1 MTNKIEVKNHKSN
14 KFYNMINNGLLLFY
28 LTHYLKRIGV
38 EIIPYYWEREYVMPC
53 DSPQIKGN
61 SLEYSIKT
69 FGVEELKI
77 IYPNRFKENYEKFK
91 KGHLWIGVMHNDE
104 IAVHSQVE
112 LHGLLIEREKY
123 IKFEENEAYLMG
135 MYTMKQYRG
144 RNLAPYLRYHIYKI
158 LKEKGRYNIYSIT
171 DYFNQSSL
179 KFKKKLNSEHIKLHL
194 YINLFKKYR
203 WNIILKKYDYK

>member
-1 MTNKIEVKNHKSN
+1 MTNKIKLKSHKNN
-14 KFYNMINNGLLLFY
+14 KFYNMINNGLLFFY

-38 EIIPYYWEREYVMPC
+38 EIIPYYWEREYVRPC
-53 DSPQIKGN
+53 AQPKIKGN
-61 SLEYSIKT
+61 SLEYSIKI
-69 FGVEELKI
+69 FGIEELKI
-77 IYPNRFKENYEKFK
+77 IYPNRFIENYEKLK
-91 KGHLWIGVMHNDE
+91 KGHLWVGIMHNDK

-123 IKFEENEAYLMG
+123 IEFKENEAYLMG
-135 MYTMKQYRG
+135 MYTVKQYRG

-158 LKEKGRYNIYSIT
+158 LKEQGRCNIYSIT

-194 YINLFKKYR
+194 YINLFKKYK
-203 WNIILKKYDYK
+203 WNFILKKYDNK